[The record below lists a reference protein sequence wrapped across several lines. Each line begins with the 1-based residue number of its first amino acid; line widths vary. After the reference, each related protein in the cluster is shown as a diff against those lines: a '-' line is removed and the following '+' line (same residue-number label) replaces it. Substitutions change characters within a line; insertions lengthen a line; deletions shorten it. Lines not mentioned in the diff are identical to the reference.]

1 MSEPQPP
8 PGLDPQVRH
17 REVYV
22 EATTEHLEK
31 MLHEAHVREFTFHSD
46 EPASLGGENAHPY
59 PLDYF
64 TAAVA
69 L

>member
-1 MSEPQPP
+1 MSESVPS
-8 PGLDPQVRH
+8 GLDPHVTH
-17 REVYV
+17 RDVFV
-22 EATTEHLEK
+22 EATAEHLEK
-31 MLHEAHVREFTFHSD
+31 MLHRADVREFTFYSD
-46 EPASLGGENAHPY
+46 EPDSLGGENRHPY